1 MEEVEDQIKEG
12 VEEHIMDSKVV
23 TFFENNSDK
32 LFEYG
37 MDIFSALIILV
48 IGIYIIRFLMKM
60 VNRLMNARNIDET
73 LRRFGSNLLGWV
85 LKIFLFIAVADRL
98 GVNST
103 SFAALIAAA
112 GLGVGFALQGSLGNL
127 AGGVIIML
135 FRPFNVGDYIEVQ
148 GVKGYVEDIQIFSTI
163 IRTFQNKTI
172 YVPNGALSNGNISNI
187 SQKGHIRLDLTIGV
201 DYSSDIKQ
209 TKDVLMK
216 VINSVDGVL
225 KTPESNVVL
234 TELADSS
241 LNFTMLIW
249 VNIDDYYPVKA
260 AVLENG
266 KEALDAAGIEIPYPH
281 QVNISK
287 DA

>member
-1 MEEVEDQIKEG
+1 MEEVEEQ
-12 VEEHIMDSKVV
+12 IMDSKVV
-23 TFFENNSDK
+23 TFFENHNDK
-32 LFEYG
+32 IFEFG
-37 MDIFSALIILV
+37 TSILAALAILI
-48 IGIYIIRFLMKM
+48 IGIYTIRFLMKM
-60 VNRLMNARNIDET
+60 LDKIMDAKNIDET
-73 LRRFGSNLLGWV
+73 LQKFGINLLNWI
-85 LKIFLFIAVADRL
+85 LKILLFIAVADRL

-103 SFAALIAAA
+103 SFSALIAAA

-135 FRPFNVGDYIEVQ
+135 FRPFNIGDFIEVQ

-216 VINSVDGVL
+216 VIKSVDGVL
-225 KTPESNVVL
+225 KEPESNVVL

-249 VNIDDYYPVKA
+249 VNIDDYYAVKA
-260 AVLENG
+260 AVLEKG
-266 KEALDAAGIEIPYPH
+266 KEALDAAGIEIPFPH
-281 QVNISK
+281 QVNLSK
-287 DA
+287 

>member
-1 MEEVEDQIKEG
+1 MNQEIEEVI
-12 VEEHIMDSKVV
+12 EEKIMESKLV
-23 TFFENNSDK
+23 TFFENHSDK
-32 LFEYG
+32 FFDFG
-37 MDIFSALIILV
+37 MNLLSALAILV
-48 IGIYIIRFLMKM
+48 IGMYLIKILMKIIKKAM
-60 VNRLMNARNIDET
+60 GLRDLDET
-73 LRRFGSNLLGWV
+73 LKSFGLNIISWV
-85 LKIFLFIAVADRL
+85 LKILLFMAVIQKL
-98 GVNST
+98 GVEST

-135 FRPFNVGDYIEVQ
+135 FRPFNIGDYIEVQ

-172 YVPNGALSNGNISNI
+172 YVPNGALSNGNITNI
-187 SQKGHIRLDLTIGV
+187 SEKGHVRLDLTIGV

-209 TKDVLMK
+209 VKEVLMG
-216 VINSVDGVL
+216 VIEKVDGVM
-225 KTPESNVVL
+225 KTPTSNVVL

-249 VNIDDYYPVKA
+249 VKIDDYYSVKA

-266 KEALDAAGIEIPYPH
+266 KNALDAAGIEIPFPH
-281 QVNISK
+281 QVNITK
-287 DA
+287 NA